1 MRRSA
6 LTVVL
11 VASTL
16 LLAGCA
22 TVDVDDA
29 RRDDVV
35 PQVDDLDN
43 RTELSCTPGEPLLLN
58 SPSTLYT
65 ISGPCDD
72 VTVEGNGLIVR
83 AEHVESLVLRGDGNL
98 IEADAIGSLE
108 VSGQDNRVR
117 ADSIDDVSVKG
128 ERNEIDD

>member
-1 MRRSA
+1 MRRRA

-16 LLAGCA
+16 LFAGCA
-22 TVDVDDA
+22 TADVDDT
-29 RRDDVV
+29 RGDDVV

-43 RTELSCTPGEPLLLN
+43 RTELSCTPGEELLLN

-65 ISGPCDD
+65 VSGPCDSL
-72 VTVEGNGLIVR
+72 TVEGNGLIVR
-83 AEHVESLVLRGDGNL
+83 AENVDTLVLRGDGNL

-108 VSGQDNRVR
+108 VSGQENTVR
-117 ADSIDDVSVKG
+117 ADHIDDVTVKG